1 MMQRYTGMRSGEIL
15 RLTLDQIEDGVYRPA
30 KHKTQRH
37 GHAREIPLGPR
48 AMEIIGRRE
57 PGADGL
63 LFGGYSSASYGRA
76 IARVCK
82 RHKIPHWTPH
92 QIRHARGT
100 DTLRVHG
107 VAAARAL
114 LGHKSLA
121 MVSRYAAVNVDD
133 AKKAVSEDG

>member
-1 MMQRYTGMRSGEIL
+1 MARKSAVKEDPKQQERVVSFRAPDIVRGSLKEI
-15 RLTLDQIEDGVYRPA
+15 V
-30 KHKTQRH
+30 
-37 GHAREIPLGPR
+37 
-48 AMEIIGRRE
+48 GRRE